1 MRGSGGH
8 GEKKSRKLDQFVAA
22 MLNCRTVEDAAK
34 AAGISVASA
43 YRWLRDEVVC
53 ERLRVARREVWAGAM
68 SQSAA
73 GRS

>member
-8 GEKKSRKLDQFVAA
+8 GEEKSRKLDQFVAA